1 MNTMANFIIQFPL
14 KTEKYQGDILNK
26 RFEISRKMYN
36 SLVNITQK
44 RYKEMVKIKE
54 YRKLLVSLTN
64 DNKKDKTVWK
74 KINEIRKRYG
84 MSEYSFHNDIKNIQK
99 HFRENIDAFTAQ
111 KIASELWKSYQKF
124 IYGNGKKYI
133 IKGMEN

>member
-1 MNTMANFIIQFPL
+1 MANFIIQFSL
-14 KTEKYQGDILNK
+14 KTERYQEDILNK

-64 DNKKDKTVWK
+64 DNKKEKTVWK
-74 KINEIRKRYG
+74 KNK
-84 MSEYSFHNDIKNIQK
+84 
-99 HFRENIDAFTAQ
+99 
-111 KIASELWKSYQKF
+111 
-124 IYGNGKKYI
+124 
-133 IKGMEN
+133 

>member
-1 MNTMANFIIQFPL
+1 MANFIIQFPL

-54 YRKLLVSLTN
+54 YRPADFAGRECESREPRSSGARVRVS
-64 DNKKDKTVWK
+64 
-74 KINEIRKRYG
+74 
-84 MSEYSFHNDIKNIQK
+84 
-99 HFRENIDAFTAQ
+99 
-111 KIASELWKSYQKF
+111 
-124 IYGNGKKYI
+124 GNGKRDVLVMSASRFFCREAGCLI
-133 IKGMEN
+133 FVCADPS

>member
-14 KTEKYQGDILNK
+14 KTEKYQEDILNK

-54 YRKLLVSLTN
+54 YRKFLATLKN
-64 DNKKDKTVWK
+64 DNKKEKTVWK
-74 KINEIRKRYG
+74 KINDIRKQYG
-84 MSEYSFHNDIKNIQK
+84 MSEYSFHNNIKNIQK
-99 HFRENIDAFTAQ
+99 HF
-111 KIASELWKSYQKF
+111 L
-124 IYGNGKKYI
+124 
-133 IKGMEN
+133 

>member
-1 MNTMANFIIQFPL
+1 MANFIIQFSL
-14 KTEKYQGDILNK
+14 KTEMYQEDILNK

-64 DNKKDKTVWK
+64 DNKKEKTVWK
-74 KINEIRKRYG
+74 KNK
-84 MSEYSFHNDIKNIQK
+84 
-99 HFRENIDAFTAQ
+99 
-111 KIASELWKSYQKF
+111 
-124 IYGNGKKYI
+124 
-133 IKGMEN
+133 

>member
-14 KTEKYQGDILNK
+14 KTEKYQEDILNK

-74 KINEIRKRYG
+74 KINEIRKRYD
-84 MSEYSFHNDIKNIQK
+84 MSEYSFHND
-99 HFRENIDAFTAQ
+99 E
-111 KIASELWKSYQKF
+111 KIWRF
-124 IYGNGKKYI
+124 
-133 IKGMEN
+133 